1 MILGILKDFWPMFV
15 ILKLNFPV
23 SLKPLLFMV
32 TVYLQ
37 FCENTKQFMIKN
49 KKEKLFFI
57 LNTIC
62 QIRV

>member
-1 MILGILKDFWPMFV
+1 MFV